1 MPTWQHL
8 ICTARIDTADV
19 TGHTVQERIWGY
31 LICTVENTAT
41 DTVADTVADTA
52 AL

>member
-19 TGHTVQERIWGY
+19 TEDTVQERIGGY
-31 LICTVENTAT
+31 LLRTVENTAA
-41 DTVADTVADTA
+41 DTVADTVA
-52 AL
+52 L

>member
-19 TGHTVQERIWGY
+19 TEDTVQELIWGY
-31 LICTVENTAT
+31 LLRTVENTA
-41 DTVADTVADTA
+41 ADTA